1 MRKAILIFCCL
12 AWASIASA
20 EPAADKPSADQRAVE
35 AVIADSALGWN
46 AGDVE
51 RFMASY
57 SDAPE
62 TSFVTEQGL
71 VRGKAAMLARYR
83 AKYDFADPAKRGR
96 LTFESVDYRPLDP
109 THALYIGRWI
119 LTYPDGKVV
128 QGYTSLLMGRETAG
142 WRIIA
147 DHSS

>member
-12 AWASIASA
+12 AWASLAQASA
-20 EPAADKPSADQRAVE
+20 EPSADQRAVE

-46 AGDVE
+46 AGDAD

-57 SDAPE
+57 SDAPD

-83 AKYDFADPAKRGR
+83 AKYDFADPAKRGV
-96 LTFESVDYRPLDP
+96 LAFEALDYRPLDP
-109 THALYIGRWI
+109 THALYIGRWT
-119 LTYPDGKVV
+119 LTYPDGKIVS
-128 QGYTSLLMGRETAG
+128 GMTSLLMAREAPG

>member
-12 AWASIASA
+12 AWASLASA
-20 EPAADKPSADQRAVE
+20 APSPDQRAVE
-35 AVIADSALGWN
+35 AVIADSAKGWN

-57 SDAPE
+57 SDRPD
-62 TSFVTEQGL
+62 TSFVTEKGL
-71 VRGKAAMLARYR
+71 VRGKAAMLARYK
-83 AKYDFADPAKRGR
+83 AKYDFADPAKRGV
-96 LTFESVDYRPLDP
+96 LTFEPVDYRQLDP
-109 THALYIGRWI
+109 VHALYIGRWI
-119 LTYPDGKVV
+119 LTYPDGKTV
-128 QGYTSLLMGRETAG
+128 QGHTSLLMAHEKGG